1 MTGLERNCLTQE
13 ILELGNVA
21 VTLVALFNY
30 TRKVVNRDSDGGHV
44 NLNAELDTNVA
55 LDACS
60 RHRWIT
66 CQDSNNEPPFI
77 F

>member
-1 MTGLERNCLTQE
+1 MTGLEHNLFDKRYF
-13 ILELGNVA
+13 ELGNVA

-30 TRKVVNRDSDGGHV
+30 TRKVVNRDSNGGHV

-60 RHRWIT
+60 RHR
-66 CQDSNNEPPFI
+66 
-77 F
+77 